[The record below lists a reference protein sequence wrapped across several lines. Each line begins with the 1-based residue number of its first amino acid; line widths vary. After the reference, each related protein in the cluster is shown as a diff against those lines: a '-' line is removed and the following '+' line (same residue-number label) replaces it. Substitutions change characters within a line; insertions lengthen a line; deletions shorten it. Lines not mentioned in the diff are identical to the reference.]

1 MKSSHPRDW
10 NFVSSIGKSIFYR
23 WATGE
28 ASIPTLLMTEVIQEI
43 QVIWNRYGNII
54 VLTL

>member
-28 ASIPTLLMTEVIQEI
+28 ASIPTLLMTEVIQDI